1 MFHFFKRDT
10 KKVTSSLNLPFQT
23 DIHSHILP
31 GIDDGA
37 PDISSSIQLLK
48 GLYELGIRKTIA
60 TPHIIADLYRN
71 TDFTIQVALDELQ
84 LACANENIDIDI
96 SAAAEYM
103 LDEYFVNLLNH
114 NIPLLCI
121 YKNLVLTE
129 LSYATSSENLN
140 EISFAMLSNGYQPIL
155 AHPERYVYYHTD
167 YSYYGML
174 KDMGF
179 LFQVNVLSLTGYY
192 GRSVARVS
200 KYLFEKDLVDFVGTD
215 LHHIRHLEMLQNKKN
230 LALIQNYIGK
240 KKYNDFMDY

>member
-103 LDEYFVNLLNH
+103 LDEYFVNLLNQ
-114 NIPLLCI
+114 NNPLLCV
-121 YKNLVLTE
+121 YENLVLTE

-140 EISFAMLSNGYQPIL
+140 EIAFAILSNGYQPIL

-240 KKYNDFMDY
+240 KKYNDFIDY

>member
-1 MFHFFKRDT
+1 MIHFFKRDT
-10 KKVTSSLNLPFQT
+10 KKSACYLKLPFQT

-48 GLYELGIRKTIA
+48 GLNELGIRKSIL

-71 TDFTIQVALDELQ
+71 TNLTIQAALDELQ
-84 LACANENIDIDI
+84 LACANENIDINI

-103 LDEYFVNLLNH
+103 LDEYFVNLLNE

-121 YKNLVLTE
+121 YKNLILTE
-129 LSYATSSENLN
+129 LSYATSAENLN
-140 EISFAMLSNGYQPIL
+140 EIAFAILSNGYQPIL
-155 AHPERYVYYHTD
+155 AHPERYVYYHND
-167 YSYYGML
+167 YSNYGLL

-192 GRSVARVS
+192 GRSVARLS
-200 KYLFEKDLVDFVGTD
+200 KYLFDNDIVDFIGTD
-215 LHHIRHLEMLQNKKN
+215 LHHIRHLEMLQKRES
-230 LALIQNYIGK
+230 LELIHKCIGK
-240 KKYNDFMDY
+240 KMYNQFNDF